1 MNAGTFRLDLFFRL
15 AVVKLDVPPLR
26 ARVEDLEVLISHF
39 LREAGSESGVEASF
53 PKDVMAALRAHQWP
67 GNVRELR
74 NLVEST
80 LAMGEPP
87 VLEAT
92 PSTQAELPG
101 PERTYKDARAELLHR
116 FEAQYL
122 EKLMA
127 VTKGNVSAAARHA
140 KMDRSHLIELLQRH
154 GLRSERE

>member
-1 MNAGTFRLDLFFRL
+1 VLVERFLAEMAAQGRPRRRFTPEAL
-15 AVVKLDVPPLR
+15 AV
-26 ARVEDLEVLISHF
+26 LE
-39 LREAGSESGVEASF
+39 AY
-53 PKDVMAALRAHQWP
+53 QWP

-74 NLVEST
+74 NLVERT

-87 VLEAT
+87 ALEVT
-92 PSTQAELPG
+92 PPGEAAAGLPG
-101 PERTYKDARAELLHR
+101 PERSYKDARADLLHR

-122 EKLMA
+122 AKLMS